1 MSEQSA
7 KMFQA
12 VFENSP
18 VGLILVNRDTSIR
31 DANAYMFNMFNLDQ
45 KDIKGRRFG
54 NLFNC
59 SVVSGSGKTC
69 GDCDACRECELR
81 GGMSSVLCSGISIP
95 DTIID
100 HKFIID
106 GQELKKWFKVSAS
119 RIDNEGDFFAIV
131 SFADITIQK
140 EYEELLNYR
149 LSLDMATG
157 TINKYALMG
166 TLKRLTAA
174 GKEFT
179 VALIDFDNFKA
190 INDSYGHI
198 SGDKVISHFCAAA
211 LANTRKQ
218 DIVGRFGGEEFMIVF
233 QGAASGMLIKALER
247 ISKSFQEACFRSIGI
262 KPTFSAGLAEFNA
275 AAQAETDVDSL
286 VGEADSNLYLSKIR
300 GKNMITSRGLTMSFD

>member
-1 MSEQSA
+1 MSDKST

-31 DANAYMFNMFNLDQ
+31 DANAYMFNMFNLGQ
-45 KDIKGRRFG
+45 TAIRGQRFG

-59 SVVSGSGKTC
+59 SAVSGSGITC
-69 GDCDACRECELR
+69 GDCDACGKCRLR
-81 GGMSSVLCSGISIP
+81 VGMSSVLCSGISIP
-95 DTIID
+95 DTIMD

-106 GQELKKWFKVSAS
+106 GQEQKKWFKVSAS
-119 RIDNEGDFFAIV
+119 RIDNEGDFFAIL

-166 TLKRLTAA
+166 TLRRMTAA

-179 VALIDFDNFKA
+179 VALIDFDNFKS
-190 INDSYGHI
+190 INDNHGHI
-198 SGDKVISHFCAAA
+198 TGDKIISHFCAAA

-233 QGAASGMLIKALER
+233 QGAGSGMLIKALER
-247 ISKSFQEACFRSIGI
+247 ISKSFQETCLRSVGI
-262 KPTFSAGLAEFNA
+262 KPTFSAGLAEFNPFS
-275 AAQAETDVDSL
+275 QDETDVDSL
-286 VGEADSNLYLSKIR
+286 VGEADSNLYLSKKR
-300 GKNMITSRGLTMSFD
+300 GKNMITSRGLTMFFE